1 MILLGTK
8 AAHQRKITAEQEGK
22 PVLSA
27 DGARDSKELPSDW
40 FDLICGTSMG
50 GLIVL
55 SGSMPHFSH
64 L

>member
-8 AAHQRKITAEQEGK
+8 AAHRRKIIAEREGK

-27 DGARDSKELPSDW
+27 DGARDSEELPSHW
-40 FDLICGTSMG
+40 FDLICGTSTG
-50 GLIVL
+50 GLIAL